1 MKEAGNP
8 GVDRIELMQ
17 TFVRIVETGSLSAAA
32 EQLKTS
38 QPTVSRRL
46 QTLERSLGLRL
57 LQRTTHVM
65 KLTGDGERC
74 YAHAKELLENWKAME
89 ADLRG
94 TQDDPEGMLRVLVPH
109 AFGQDQLIDLLTDYL
124 ARYPRVS
131 VDWLLH
137 DRRPDFIAEGI
148 DCAIQ
153 VGDIDNPSLVALRLF
168 EVPRIVVGSPD
179 LLQGKLPAQP
189 QELHALPWLAL
200 RTYYRDEVVLM
211 RQPEG
216 RRSARGGRGGRGA
229 NDAGNDKTNTHTHR
243 FAIRPRMSTD
253 SLYALRNAAL
263 KGLGVGLVS
272 AWLVADDIAAGR
284 LVQLVPEWRAAPLP
298 VSLVYPYAR
307 FYPAR
312 TRLFIEAVRR
322 IVLELETK
330 TVAALSGKPSEKSAG
345 RSSDKS
351 AGKRKPA
358 PK

>member
-1 MKEAGNP
+1 
-8 GVDRIELMQ
+8 MQ

-65 KLTGDGERC
+65 KLTEDGERC
-74 YAHAKELLENWKAME
+74 YAHAKELLDSWKAME

-200 RTYYRDEVVLM
+200 RTYYRDEVVLT

-216 RRSARGGRGGRGA
+216 KRSASGGRGRGA
-229 NDAGNDKTNTHTHR
+229 NSAGDAKTDADTHR

-330 TVAALSGKPSEKSAG
+330 TVAALSGK
-345 RSSDKS
+345 SS
-351 AGKRKPA
+351 GKRKTA
-358 PK
+358 QK